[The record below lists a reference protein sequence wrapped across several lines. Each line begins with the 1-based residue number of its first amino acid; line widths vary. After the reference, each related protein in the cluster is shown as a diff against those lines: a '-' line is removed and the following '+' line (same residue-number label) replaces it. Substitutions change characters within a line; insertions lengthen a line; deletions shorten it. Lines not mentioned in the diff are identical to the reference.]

1 MRLGQKTKKL
11 MQSGDSMKK
20 NGVCTKMMVK
30 KVIVNLYMPA
40 ALMEDMVVSN
50 LESTCTD
57 TI

>member
-30 KVIVNLYMPA
+30 KVTVNLYMPA